1 MAKYYAESHE
11 WIELEGTT
19 ATLGISKYAADS
31 LGDITYVE
39 IPAPGK
45 AVAAGDVLCTVES
58 VKAVSDVYAPVAG
71 TVGEGNADLEAD
83 PGALNAD
90 PENTWI
96 CRIEGVNANALD
108 GLMDADAYAK
118 FVESL

>member
-1 MAKYYAESHE
+1 MAKYYAETHE
-11 WIELEGTT
+11 WIELDGTT

-45 AVAAGDVLCTVES
+45 AVAAGEVLCTVES

-71 TVGEGNADLEAD
+71 TVGEGNADVEAD
-83 PGALNAD
+83 PGALNSD

-96 CRIEGVNANALD
+96 CKIEGVKESDLG

>member
-1 MAKYYAESHE
+1 MAKYYSESHD
-11 WIELEGTT
+11 WIELDGDT
-19 ATLGISKYAADS
+19 AALGISKYAADS

-39 IPAPGK
+39 IPASGK

-71 TVGEGNADLEAD
+71 VVGEGNADLEAD

-96 CRIEGVNANALD
+96 CKLEGVKADSLA

-118 FVESL
+118 FIETL

>member
-11 WIELEGTT
+11 WIELDGTT
-19 ATLGISKYAADS
+19 ARLGISQYAADS

-39 IPAPGK
+39 IPASGK
-45 AVAAGDVLCTVES
+45 TVEPGDVLCTVES

-83 PGALNAD
+83 PAALNAD

-96 CRIEGVNANALD
+96 CKLEGVKASDLD

>member
-1 MAKYYAESHE
+1 MAKFYAESHE
-11 WIELEGTT
+11 WIELDGDT
-19 ATLGISKYAADS
+19 AKLGISKYAADS

-45 AVAAGDVLCTVES
+45 AVEPGDVLCTVES
-58 VKAVSDVYAPVAG
+58 VKAVSDVYSPVAG

-96 CRIEGVNANALD
+96 CTIAGVKKDAVA
-108 GLMDADAYAK
+108 GLMDEAAYAK
-118 FVESL
+118 YVESL

>member
-1 MAKYYAESHE
+1 MKALDKFTGR
-11 WIELEGTT
+11 ELAT
-19 ATLGISKYAADS
+19 AIGSNGQYDLKTAA
-31 LGDITYVE
+31 
-39 IPAPGK
+39 GK
-45 AVAAGDVLCTVES
+45 AVAAGEILCTVES

-83 PGALNAD
+83 PAALNAD

-96 CRIEGVNANALD
+96 CKLEGVNASDLG

>member
-1 MAKYYAESHE
+1 MAKYYSESHE
-11 WIELEGTT
+11 WIELDGDT
-19 ATLGISKYAADS
+19 AALGISKYAADS

-39 IPAPGK
+39 IPVPGK

-58 VKAVSDVYAPVAG
+58 VKAVSDVYSPVAG
-71 TVGEGNADLEAD
+71 AVSEGNADLEAD

-96 CRIEGVNANALD
+96 CKLSGVKAGALD
-108 GLMDADAYAK
+108 GLMDAAAYAK
-118 FVESL
+118 FIETL

>member
-11 WIELEGTT
+11 WIELDGDT
-19 ATLGISKYAADS
+19 ATLGISQYAADS

-45 AVAAGDVLCTVES
+45 VVAAGDILCTVES

-71 TVGEGNADLEAD
+71 TVGEGNDSLEAD
-83 PGALNAD
+83 PAALNAD

-96 CRIEGVNANALD
+96 CKLEGVNASDLG

-118 FVESL
+118 FVETL

>member
-11 WIELEGTT
+11 WIELDGTT

-45 AVAAGDVLCTVES
+45 AVAAGEVLCTVES

-96 CRIEGVNANALD
+96 CKLEGVKADDLG

-118 FVESL
+118 FVETL

>member
-11 WIELEGTT
+11 WIELDGTV
-19 ATLGISKYAADS
+19 AKLGISKYAADS

-39 IPAPGK
+39 IPASGK
-45 AVAAGDVLCTVES
+45 KVAAGDVLCTVES

-71 TVGEGNADLEAD
+71 TVGEGNADLESD

-96 CRIEGVNANALD
+96 CKIEGVKPDSLG

>member
-1 MAKYYAESHE
+1 MAKYYSESHE
-11 WIELEGTT
+11 WIELDGDT
-19 ATLGISKYAADS
+19 AALGISKYAADS

-45 AVAAGDVLCTVES
+45 AVAAGDVLCTIES

-71 TVGEGNADLEAD
+71 AVGEGNADLEAD

-96 CRIEGVNANALD
+96 CKLEGVKANALD

-118 FVESL
+118 FIETL

>member
-1 MAKYYAESHE
+1 MAKYYSESHE
-11 WIELEGTT
+11 WIELDGAV

-45 AVAAGDVLCTVES
+45 VVAAGDVLCTVES
-58 VKAVSDVYAPVAG
+58 VKAVSDVYSPVAG
-71 TVGEGNADLEAD
+71 TVSAGNADLEAD

-90 PENTWI
+90 PENAWI
-96 CRIEGVNANALD
+96 CKIDGVKADALN
-108 GLMDADAYAK
+108 GLMDAAAYAK
-118 FVESL
+118 FIETL

>member
-11 WIELEGTT
+11 WIELDGTT
-19 ATLGISKYAADS
+19 ATLGISRYAADS

-39 IPAPGK
+39 IPVPGK
-45 AVAAGDVLCTVES
+45 TVAAGEVLCTVES

-71 TVGEGNADLEAD
+71 TVGEGNSDLEAD
-83 PGALNAD
+83 PGAINAD

-96 CRIEGVNANALD
+96 CKLEGVNADDL
-108 GLMDADAYAK
+108 GSLMDADAYAK
-118 FVESL
+118 FVETL

>member
-11 WIELEGTT
+11 WIELDGDT
-19 ATLGISKYAADS
+19 AKLGISKYAADA

-39 IPAPGK
+39 VPAAGK
-45 AVAAGDVLCTVES
+45 AVEPGDVLCTVES
-58 VKAVSDVYAPVAG
+58 VKAVSDVYSPVAG
-71 TVGEGNADLEAD
+71 TVGEGNSDLEAD

-96 CRIEGVNANALD
+96 CTITGVKKDAVA
-108 GLMDADAYAK
+108 GLMDEAAYAK
-118 FVESL
+118 YVESL

>member
-11 WIELEGTT
+11 WIELDGTT
-19 ATLGISKYAADS
+19 AKLGISQYAADS

-39 IPAPGK
+39 IPAQGK
-45 AVAAGDVLCTVES
+45 AVAAGEVLCTVES
-58 VKAVSDVYAPVAG
+58 VKAVSDVYSPVAG
-71 TVGEGNADLEAD
+71 TVGEGNSDLEAD

-96 CRIEGVNANALD
+96 CKLEGVKAADLD

>member
-11 WIELEGTT
+11 WIELDGSV
-19 ATLGISKYAADS
+19 ARLGISKYAADS

-39 IPAPGK
+39 IPASGK
-45 AVAAGDVLCTVES
+45 KVAAGDVLCTVES
-58 VKAVSDVYAPVAG
+58 VKAVSDVYSPVSG
-71 TVGEGNADLEAD
+71 TVCEGNDDLEAD
-83 PGALNAD
+83 PAALNAD

-96 CRIEGVNANALD
+96 CKIEGVSADSLA

-118 FVESL
+118 FIETL

>member
-11 WIELEGTT
+11 WIELVGSI

-58 VKAVSDVYAPVAG
+58 VKAVSDVFAPVAG

-83 PGALNAD
+83 PAALNAD

-96 CRIEGVNANALD
+96 CKLEGVNASDLG

>member
-1 MAKYYAESHE
+1 MAKYYAETHE
-11 WIELEGTT
+11 WIELDGTT
-19 ATLGISKYAADS
+19 ATLGISQYAADS

-39 IPAPGK
+39 IPVSGK
-45 AVAAGDVLCTVES
+45 AVAAGEVLCTVES

-90 PENTWI
+90 LENTWI
-96 CRIEGVNANALD
+96 CKIEGVNAADLA

-118 FVESL
+118 FVETL

>member
-11 WIELEGTT
+11 WIELDGTT

-45 AVAAGDVLCTVES
+45 AVAAGEVLCTVES

>member
-11 WIELEGTT
+11 WIELNGTT

-45 AVAAGDVLCTVES
+45 AVAAGEVLCTVES

-71 TVGEGNADLEAD
+71 TVGEGNVDLEAD
-83 PGALNAD
+83 PAALNAD

-96 CRIEGVNANALD
+96 CKLEGVNASDLN

>member
-1 MAKYYAESHE
+1 MLSSSGAQ
-11 WIELEGTT
+11 
-19 ATLGISKYAADS
+19 YAADS

-39 IPAPGK
+39 IPASGK
-45 AVAAGDVLCTVES
+45 AVSAGDVLCTVES

-96 CRIEGVNANALD
+96 CKIEGVKESDLG

>member
-1 MAKYYAESHE
+1 MAKYYSESHE
-11 WIELEGTT
+11 WIELDGAV

-45 AVAAGDVLCTVES
+45 VVSAGDVLCTVES
-58 VKAVSDVYAPVAG
+58 VKAVSDVYSPVAG
-71 TVGEGNADLEAD
+71 TVSVGNADLEAD

-96 CRIEGVNANALD
+96 CKIDGVKADALN
-108 GLMDADAYAK
+108 GLMDAAAYAK
-118 FVESL
+118 FIETL

>member
-11 WIELEGTT
+11 WIELDGDT
-19 ATLGISKYAADS
+19 AKLGISKYAADS

-39 IPAPGK
+39 IPAAGK
-45 AVAAGDVLCTVES
+45 AVEPGDVLCTVES
-58 VKAVSDVYAPVAG
+58 VKAVSDVYSPVAG

-96 CRIEGVNANALD
+96 CKLEGVNAADLA
-108 GLMDADAYAK
+108 GLMDAAAYAK
-118 FVESL
+118 FVETL

>member
-1 MAKYYAESHE
+1 M
-11 WIELEGTT
+11 
-19 ATLGISKYAADS
+19 
-31 LGDITYVE
+31 
-39 IPAPGK
+39 
-45 AVAAGDVLCTVES
+45 
-58 VKAVSDVYAPVAG
+58 KAVSDVYAPVAG

-83 PGALNAD
+83 PAALNAD

-96 CRIEGVNANALD
+96 CKIEGVNASDLD

>member
-1 MAKYYAESHE
+1 MAKYYAETHE
-11 WIELEGTT
+11 WIELDGTT
-19 ATLGISKYAADS
+19 ATLGISQYAADS

-45 AVAAGDVLCTVES
+45 AVAAGEVLCTVES

-83 PGALNAD
+83 PAALNTD

-96 CRIEGVNANALD
+96 CKLEGVNASELD

>member
-1 MAKYYAESHE
+1 MAKYYSESHE
-11 WIELEGTT
+11 WIELDGAV

-45 AVAAGDVLCTVES
+45 VVSAGDVLCTVES
-58 VKAVSDVYAPVAG
+58 VKAVSDVYSPVAG
-71 TVGEGNADLEAD
+71 TVSVGNADLEAD

-96 CRIEGVNANALD
+96 CKIDGVKADALA
-108 GLMDADAYAK
+108 GLMDAAAYAK
-118 FVESL
+118 FIETL

>member
-11 WIELEGTT
+11 WIELDGTT
-19 ATLGISKYAADS
+19 ATLGISQYATDS
-31 LGDITYVE
+31 LGDITYIE
-39 IPAPGK
+39 IPVTGK
-45 AVAAGDVLCTVES
+45 KVAAGDILCTVDS

-96 CRIEGVNANALD
+96 CKIDGVKADALD
-108 GLMDADAYAK
+108 GLMDAAAYAK
-118 FVESL
+118 FIETL

>member
-11 WIELEGTT
+11 WIELDGTT
-19 ATLGISKYAADS
+19 ATLGISQYAADS

-39 IPAPGK
+39 IPVPGK
-45 AVAAGDVLCTVES
+45 AVAAGEVLCTVES

-96 CRIEGVNANALD
+96 CKLEGVNAKDLD

-118 FVESL
+118 FVETL

>member
-11 WIELEGTT
+11 WIELDGSV
-19 ATLGISKYAADS
+19 AKLGISKYAADS

-39 IPAPGK
+39 IPASGK
-45 AVAAGDVLCTVES
+45 KVAAGDVLCTVES

-71 TVGEGNADLEAD
+71 TVGEGNDSLEAD
-83 PGALNAD
+83 PAALNAD

-96 CRIEGVNANALD
+96 CKLEGVSADSLG
-108 GLMDADAYAK
+108 GLMDVDAYAK
-118 FVESL
+118 FIETL

>member
-1 MAKYYAESHE
+1 MAKYYSESHE
-11 WIELEGTT
+11 WIELDGDT
-19 ATLGISKYAADS
+19 ATLGISQYAADS

-45 AVAAGDVLCTVES
+45 TVSAGDVLCTVES
-58 VKAVSDVYAPVAG
+58 VKAVSDVFSPVAG
-71 TVGEGNADLEAD
+71 TVAEGNADLEAD

-96 CRIEGVNANALD
+96 CKIDGVKADALA
-108 GLMDADAYAK
+108 GLMDAAAYAK
-118 FVESL
+118 FIETL

>member
-11 WIELEGTT
+11 WIELDGTT
-19 ATLGISKYAADS
+19 ATLGISQYAADS

-39 IPAPGK
+39 IPASGK
-45 AVAAGDVLCTVES
+45 AVAAGEVLCTVES

-71 TVGEGNADLEAD
+71 TVSEGNADLEAD
-83 PGALNAD
+83 PAALNAD

-96 CRIEGVNANALD
+96 CKLEGVNADDLG

-118 FVESL
+118 FIATL

>member
-1 MAKYYAESHE
+1 MAKYYSESHE
-11 WIELEGTT
+11 WIELDGAV

-45 AVAAGDVLCTVES
+45 VVAAGDILCTVES

-83 PGALNAD
+83 PAALNAD

-96 CRIEGVNANALD
+96 CKLEGVNASDLG
-108 GLMDADAYAK
+108 GLMDAAAYAK